1 MSLNKE
7 FYLTDYRLHQ
17 FGVYFVT
24 FLWALIMPD
33 ILNYFG
39 MQVGTVAIDYYAEI
53 HQSPINIYIHTIML
67 PISIGGYCL
76 GVPALFCLPPYW
88 ATLWRTSMYLMYF
101 IHYFTINQC
110 VAYVF
115 LLIYGGSL
123 YFAEKY
129 YKNDWKTAVKGLAIA
144 WGGVFYME
152 FIGHSLFETAQSRPE
167 GVLNAIL
174 YSPYFTSQEI
184 VTMGKLMLAPTSV

>member
-1 MSLNKE
+1 
-7 FYLTDYRLHQ
+7 
-17 FGVYFVT
+17 
-24 FLWALIMPD
+24 
-33 ILNYFG
+33 
-39 MQVGTVAIDYYAEI
+39 
-53 HQSPINIYIHTIML
+53 ML

-88 ATLWRTSMYLMYF
+88 ATLWRTSMYVMYF